1 MKLIEGHKYIHTDIL
16 GKKWE
21 LTYTG
26 TRREVKGCEFEF
38 FVDDKGRCCFF
49 TDSEVAK
56 MEKIS
61 GIVIVNL

>member
-26 TRREVKGCEFEF
+26 TRREIKGCEFEF
-38 FVDDKGRCCFF
+38 F
-49 TDSEVAK
+49 
-56 MEKIS
+56 I
-61 GIVIVNL
+61 GIVDPTVKTIQKVIIIE

>member
-1 MKLIEGHKYIHTDIL
+1 MKLIEGHKYIHIDIL

-26 TRREVKGCEFEF
+26 PRREIKGCDFEF
-38 FVDDKGRCCFF
+38 FVDDRGNGCFF

-56 MEKIS
+56 MEKKD
-61 GIVIVNL
+61 